1 MSDEIKVAL
10 KEARNIYKE
19 KNYKGVIKKCKTIL
33 KKEQNNYGAL
43 VLLAAALKEIEEYKC
58 QVPIVLEKAVKV
70 REDNPIAWQGLIT
83 YYEQNLD
90 NDDCYNKL
98 ILSYCKLLQIE
109 SDSTFTHTLNKIS
122 EISLQL
128 KDSETFI
135 QCVRHL
141 NELQKMLDSDKAQMI
156 NKTLKW
162 ILIDNFNDLNKYQDS
177 LENIFKSIIN
187 DLDINNQQNL
197 YRKYLQMLYDKKELV
212 ILISEATNM
221 HQRFPQDT
229 LSLEYI
235 CRVYCDQHILG
246 ESITHI
252 NIEEFYESLLN
263 LNKES
268 EIATIAKA
276 IHLEKSDNL
285 ITAREIL
292 KDLLT
297 LETRSSYGWMALSE
311 ISMRLY
317 CWEDAEIAAKRTLEI
332 KDHTIKDE
340 LLYKMELMLLESVS
354 RSTDLSKWE
363 IALQMCERHLQ
374 MHPSTQL
381 ELIRARIIVS
391 MNKSDVIPVMLNNL
405 ESKCQSKIE
414 ISILRALHLK
424 LNKKF
429 DEAINVLDSGVQ
441 TSEAWLLL
449 GTTYWE
455 MTEYNYSL
463 IAFLNGIKVD
473 RYNWKCLVYLGHYY
487 CQYGND
493 VERSRRCY
501 QTALQINPNSEEAG
515 IGLSTAYRLLKNQD
529 ANMKLLQTL
538 TTQDNGPKWAWLQL
552 GLQYLDQGN
561 AVQAIKAF
569 QHVIRA
575 DPNDNYCW
583 ESLADAYFVRGA
595 YTSALKSYQKVL
607 KLCPKSLYPM
617 IQLAN
622 IKLIVGQYSEAKE
635 DFQCILKDES
645 CYIPALKGLA
655 ESCLAIAKEHIANQ
669 FLGRGKNYLQQAL
682 DSLTAAIKERKDI
695 SCIWKLLGDVCFRV
709 AMLPE
714 KYKYLN
720 VSSILLKHN
729 DIESVILVKQQDIFS
744 LSARCYCC
752 ALTISPQ
759 SDLLWHD
766 LALCYL
772 TQLQSY
778 PLIDHKNLGSKCL
791 AAAKHAI
798 KLNPAA
804 WIHWNLLGV
813 ICMSPYIKNYALAQ
827 HAYIMAIDK
836 ELNNATLWSNLGT
849 LYLHTGNL
857 YKANAAYSQAQSAH
871 PAYINSWIGQA
882 IIAETMNRREAMDLF
897 RHALQLGY
905 HSQAAVGYT
914 HWVLNV
920 ILNCNVKMDALYTYV
935 MENMHAI
942 LVATDAMT
950 RYIEYHPNDCYAQNA
965 YGLLLERQKLY
976 KPAAEQFVAGL
987 CNSNNNERD
996 LVSINLARV
1005 FTRLGKYEEAMKL
1018 CQAVT
1023 NINYNSECHL
1033 ALALFKADLYEESYT
1048 TYESTL
1054 HSFASTEM
1062 EKACTLC
1069 AMAAIAYTFQR
1080 VDDAKTLL
1088 FQCMQI
1094 QPPVIVG
1101 HLAAASLGI
1110 LHVDVNLTTLVLN
1123 ELKLYKD
1130 HPEYGHHVVNLS
1142 AYFYLIQNNIKGA
1155 IIVLSKAIFMHPGDV
1170 KYWIRLVR
1178 ILFET
1183 DIKMFN
1189 TCAQK
1194 VLFLNRN
1201 IAIENVAHVAC
1212 GLSLTSSMPSSI
1224 RSVQKLLFAYPANI
1238 ESWATFIAT
1247 LLPRCIN
1254 KKYNINSE
1262 WLSGFITI
1270 TQQNYR
1276 STNLMAKWLNDSKMK
1291 LKHLNQREKL

>member
-950 RYIEYHPNDCYAQNA
+950 RYI
-965 YGLLLERQKLY
+965 
-976 KPAAEQFVAGL
+976 
-987 CNSNNNERD
+987 
-996 LVSINLARV
+996 
-1005 FTRLGKYEEAMKL
+1005 
-1018 CQAVT
+1018 
-1023 NINYNSECHL
+1023 
-1033 ALALFKADLYEESYT
+1033 ADLYEESYT

>member
-1 MSDEIKVAL
+1 MSNEIKISL
-10 KEARNIYKE
+10 KEARNIFKE

-33 KKEQNNYGAL
+33 KRDQNNYNAL
-43 VLLAAALKEIEEYKC
+43 VLLAAAMKEIEEYKS
-58 QVPIVLEKAVKV
+58 QVQIVLEKAVKI
-70 REDNPIAWQGLIT
+70 RDDNPIAWQGLIT

-90 NDDCYNKL
+90 NDDCYDKL
-98 ILSYCKLLQIE
+98 ILAYCKLLQIE
-109 SDSTFTHTLNKIS
+109 SDSTFTHILNKIS
-122 EISLQL
+122 ELSLQL
-128 KDSETFI
+128 KNSETFI
-135 QCVRHL
+135 QCIEHL
-141 NELQKMLDSDKAQMI
+141 KKLQKKLDSDKAQMI
-156 NKTLKW
+156 DKTLKW

-187 DLDINNQQNL
+187 DLDVNNQQNL
-197 YRKYLQMLYDKKELV
+197 YRKYLQKLYDKKELV
-212 ILISEATNM
+212 TLVSEATNM
-221 HQRFPQDT
+221 HQRFPQDM
-229 LSLEYI
+229 LPLEYI
-235 CRVYCDQHILG
+235 CRIYCDQHVLD
-246 ESITHI
+246 ESITDI
-252 NIEEFYESLLN
+252 NIEEFYESLLK

-268 EIATIAKA
+268 EIATVAKA

-297 LETRSSYGWMALSE
+297 LETRSLYGWMALCE

-317 CWEDAEIAAKRTLEI
+317 CWDDAEIAAKRTLEV
-332 KDHTIKDE
+332 KDHKIKDE
-340 LLYKMELMLLESVS
+340 LLYKIELMLLESVS
-354 RSTDLSKWE
+354 RSTDQSKWE
-363 IALQMCERHLQ
+363 IALQMCER

-381 ELIRARIIVS
+381 ELIRARIIVL
-391 MNKSDVIPVMLNNL
+391 MNKSDAICIMLDDL
-405 ESKCQSKIE
+405 ESKCKSKIG
-414 ISILRALHLK
+414 ISILRALYLK
-424 LNKKF
+424 QNKKF
-429 DEAINVLDSGVQ
+429 DEALNVLDSDIQ

-449 GTTYWE
+449 GTIYWE
-455 MTEYNYSL
+455 MAEYNYSL

-501 QTALQINPNSEEAG
+501 QTALQINPSSEEAG

-561 AVQAIKAF
+561 ANQAIKAF

-607 KLCPKSLYPM
+607 ELCPKSLYPM

-655 ESCLAIAKEHIANQ
+655 ESCLALAKEHIANQ

-682 DSLTAAIKERKDI
+682 DSLTTAVKERKDI

-714 KYKYLN
+714 KYSYMN
-720 VSSILLKHN
+720 VSSILLKQN
-729 DIESVILVKQQDIFS
+729 DIESVMLVKQQDLFS
-744 LSARCYCC
+744 LSTRCYCC
-752 ALTISPQ
+752 ALSISPQ

-772 TQLQSY
+772 MQLQSY

-798 KLNPAA
+798 KLNPAV

-849 LYLHTGNL
+849 LYLHTGSL
-857 YKANAAYSQAQSAH
+857 YKANAAYSQAQSAY
-871 PAYINSWIGQA
+871 PAYINSWVGQA

-905 HSQAAVGYT
+905 HGQAAVGYT
-914 HWVLNV
+914 NWVLNV
-920 ILNCNVKMDALYTYV
+920 ILNCHLKMDALYTYI

-987 CNSNNNERD
+987 CNSNNDERD
-996 LVSINLARV
+996 LISINLARV

-1033 ALALFKADLYEESYT
+1033 ALALFKAGLYEESYT
-1048 TYESTL
+1048 TYESAL
-1054 HSFASTEM
+1054 HSFASTEI

-1069 AMAAIAYTFQR
+1069 AMAAIVYTFQR

-1094 QPPVIVG
+1094 QPPVIIG

-1110 LHVDVNLTTLVLN
+1110 LHGDVNLTTLVLN
-1123 ELKLYKD
+1123 ELKMYKN

-1170 KYWIRLVR
+1170 KHWIRLVR

-1183 DIKMFN
+1183 DTKKFN
-1189 TCAQK
+1189 TCARK

-1201 IAIENVAHVAC
+1201 IAVENVAHVAC
-1212 GLSLTSSMPSSI
+1212 ALSLNCSMPSNI

-1238 ESWATFIAT
+1238 ESWATFIAA

-1254 KKYNINSE
+1254 KKYNIKSE

-1276 STNLMAKWLNDSKMK
+1276 PTNLMAKWLNDSKIK
-1291 LKHLNQREKL
+1291 LKHLN